1 MDIIIFQARSILH
14 AGRCAQK
21 KYPPLLL
28 RIRANSLAVMLVL
41 QRTLNTP

>member
-1 MDIIIFQARSILH
+1 MDIIIFEARSILY

-28 RIRANSLAVMLVL
+28 RIRAYSFAVMLVL
-41 QRTLNTP
+41 QRTLNRP